1 MEIYLL
7 DDLYRR
13 VTVVDRFE
21 SLIWTERYAAY
32 GDFELQVHS
41 TPENRTLFPL
51 GQRLTIERSKRVMT
65 VETIEDTVDDEGRMT
80 LTFKGYSLEMIL
92 TRRLA
97 LAALTDLVTDPKW
110 IITGLPAAIAAQ
122 IFHDICV
129 TGTLDAGDII
139 AGVNESSIFPPD
151 TIPAPSDSITY
162 EADPQ
167 TVYSAIKYLC
177 DVYNMGFRLVRN
189 PANNQLYFDIY
200 MGSDRTTQQTDLA
213 AVVFSPELA
222 NLKNTKELTTVSLY
236 KNVAYVISP
245 VGSEIVYAQDV
256 DPSVAGFQRSILLV
270 RADDIEDVVPA
281 DATERMVQRG
291 VEALAQNRQL
301 SAFDGELVPNGSYV
315 YDTTTGYYLGDL
327 VELQSG
333 SGSSSVM
340 RVTEQ
345 IFISDTNGDRDYP
358 TLTINRFITPGSWDD
373 YDPSTEWDEEDPDL
387 DWDDL

>member
-13 VTVVDRFE
+13 TSVVDRFE
-21 SLIWTERYAAY
+21 SLIWTERHAAY
-32 GDFELQVHS
+32 GDFELQMHS
-41 TPENRTLFPL
+41 TSENRTLFPV
-51 GQRLTIERSKRVMT
+51 GQRFIIEQSKRVMT
-65 VETIEDTVDDEGRMT
+65 VETIEDTADEEGKTT

-92 TRRLA
+92 DRRLA
-97 LAALTDLVTDPKW
+97 LAALSDLTTDPKW
-110 IITGLPAAIAAQ
+110 IITGLPAAVAAQ

-129 TGTLDAGDII
+129 TGTLNAGDII
-139 AGVNESSIFPPD
+139 AGVNESSIFPAD

-177 DVYNMGFRLVRN
+177 DVYDMGFRLVRN

-200 MGSDRTTQQTDLA
+200 TGSDRTTQQTDLP

-236 KNVAYVISP
+236 KNVAYVMSP
-245 VGSEIVYAQDV
+245 VGSEVVYAQDV
-256 DPSVAGFQRSILLV
+256 DPSVAGFNRAILLV
-270 RADDIEDVVPA
+270 MASDIEDVVPE
-281 DATERMVQRG
+281 DATERMIQRG
-291 VEALAQNRQL
+291 TEALAQNRQL
-301 SAFDGELVPNGSYV
+301 SAFDGELVPTATYIYGEA
-315 YDTTTGYYLGDL
+315 TGYNLGDL

-333 SGSSSVM
+333 SGSSSIM

-345 IFISDTNGDRDYP
+345 IFISDAQGDRNYP

-373 YDPSTEWDEEDPDL
+373 YDPSMDWDEEDPDL